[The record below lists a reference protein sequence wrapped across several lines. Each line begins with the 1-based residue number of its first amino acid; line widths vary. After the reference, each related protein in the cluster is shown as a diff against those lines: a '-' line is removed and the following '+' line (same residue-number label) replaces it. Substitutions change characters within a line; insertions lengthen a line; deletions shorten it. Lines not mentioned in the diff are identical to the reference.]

1 MSSFVSQLPQG
12 WTTRQTRFMWALV
25 DPDGVDRSFGLTEE
39 AVAAAVWTRR
49 SSGEK
54 CSHGETLVVTSC
66 ETGPTGPFFIALC
79 CAC

>member
-39 AVAAAVWTRR
+39 AVAAAVWTKEEFGGEVLTRR
-49 SSGEK
+49 DPGSYK
-54 CSHGETLVVTSC
+54 L
-66 ETGPTGPFFIALC
+66 
-79 CAC
+79 